1 MNHVNAAEP
10 MTRTEIVID
19 AIETAK
25 AAARRLAN
33 AGVTVFAVMANGR
46 QPVLYIDQA
55 PAGVAY
61 VAKRQTPNGI
71 GGTTVLYAAP
81 FHGCQ
86 LEWMRDFPG
95 AVVEERR
102 HG

>member
-1 MNHVNAAEP
+1 MNNVIELRS
-10 MTRTEIVID
+10 RTEIVID
-19 AIETAK
+19 EIETAK

-46 QPVLYIDQA
+46 RPVLYVDA
-55 PAGVAY
+55 PPAGLSGVS
-61 VAKRQTPNGI
+61 KRQTPNGI
-71 GGTTVLYAAP
+71 AGTTVLYAAP

-86 LEWMRDFPG
+86 LEWQRDFPG
-95 AVVEERR
+95 VVTEERR